1 MGGTGVA
8 GGVVAAAVHTGVAG
22 GVVVATRT
30 GVAGG
35 VVAVMHIT
43 DDAGPDVA
51 VIPPKKCTG
60 RLVVNNDGLHGMRT
74 RSGSYTLKKGYA
86 SISIYYFERGG
97 GAGLYVHWKGP
108 GFKKKPLGG

>member
-1 MGGTGVA
+1 VRTGV
-8 GGVVAAAVHTGVAG
+8 VG

-51 VIPPKKCTG
+51 VIPPK
-60 RLVVNNDGLHGMRT
+60 N
-74 RSGSYTLKKGYA
+74 A
-86 SISIYYFERGG
+86 
-97 GAGLYVHWKGP
+97 
-108 GFKKKPLGG
+108 LGGLS